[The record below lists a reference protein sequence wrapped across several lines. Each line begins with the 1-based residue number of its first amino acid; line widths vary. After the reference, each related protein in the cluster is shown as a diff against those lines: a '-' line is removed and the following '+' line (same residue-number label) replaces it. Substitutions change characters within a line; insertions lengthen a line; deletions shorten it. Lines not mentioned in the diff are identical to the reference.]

1 LAERDFR
8 LLFSATMVTTAGD
21 RLGAIALAFAV
32 LDLHHGGVVEL
43 GLVLAARTATQAGVV
58 LFGGVLSDRLPRNL
72 VIVGASLVQACAQIA
87 TAVLVLADTSAIAAI
102 VAAQILYGAGDG
114 LVEPAE
120 RGLIFQIVSPARLQ
134 EANALNGLSRSV
146 VGVLGYALGGA
157 IVVAGSPGVALAVDA
172 GSFVVCAGLLWAIHV
187 PPRPPRERTSFVAD
201 LREGWWEFTS
211 RTWLWS
217 CVLLYGLVNLSY
229 TGVWLVIG
237 PSIAKTDLGG
247 AGDWAVVLVA
257 MGIGSIVGGLVGIRY
272 RPERPLL
279 AACIA
284 SLTVLLQMA
293 GLALHVPTPA
303 LAALALTGGLG
314 LAIHLTLW
322 ATVFQQNVP
331 ERAQSRVGAYDYLGS
346 FVLVP
351 VGTAIAG
358 PIAAAIGQTQ
368 AVWAGTI
375 FTAACL
381 VPLLFLPSVR
391 GLRRPARAPATVPIR
406 A

>member
-1 LAERDFR
+1 
-8 LLFSATMVTTAGD
+8 MVTTAGD

-32 LDLHHGGVVEL
+32 LGLHHGGVVEL
-43 GLVLAARTATQAGVV
+43 GIVLAARTAAQAAVV

-72 VIVGASLVQACAQIA
+72 VIVGASLVQACAQLA

-134 EANALNGLSRSV
+134 QANALNGLSRNV

-157 IVVAGSPGVALAVDA
+157 IVVAGSPGFALAVDA
-172 GSFVVCAGLLWAIHV
+172 ASFVVCAGLLWAIHV
-187 PPRPPRERTSFVAD
+187 PPRRPRARTSFVSD
-201 LREGWWEFTS
+201 LREGWQEFTS

-217 CVLLYGLVNLSY
+217 CVLLYGLVNLAY

-247 AGDWAVVLVA
+247 AGAWAVVLVA

-279 AACIA
+279 ASCIA

-293 GLALHVPTPA
+293 GLALHVPT
-303 LAALALTGGLG
+303 AALAVLAFTGGLG

-331 ERAQSRVGAYDYLGS
+331 EWAQSRVGAYDYLGS
-346 FVLVP
+346 FLLVP

-368 AVWAGTI
+368 AVWVGTI

-391 GLRRPARAPATVPIR
+391 GLRRPARPTATVPIQ